1 MRAKVNAMNPEKIIN
16 TLGFYALMQDDKT
29 INCMK
34 AYKLIWLADRYHL
47 RKYGRTITG
56 DSYFAMQKGVVPS
69 AAKSIVEGLPLK
81 DIEGYDY
88 SAIQENKDNFTYTF
102 KKDIDKDCFSQS
114 DIEVL
119 QLIWNT
125 YGNMTQWQLSNLS
138 HQFPEWKAYKQK
150 IDDVNS
156 KNSFNINMDLF
167 FENYDDGS
175 GLFVDDKESMDLA
188 KEMFHLYK

>member
-1 MRAKVNAMNPEKIIN
+1 M
-16 TLGFYALMQDDKT
+16 
-29 INCMK
+29 
-34 AYKLIWLADRYHL
+34 
-47 RKYGRTITG
+47 
-56 DSYFAMQKGVVPS
+56 
-69 AAKSIVEGLPLK
+69 
-81 DIEGYDY
+81 
-88 SAIQENKDNFTYTF
+88 
-102 KKDIDKDCFSQS
+102 
-114 DIEVL
+114 L

-175 GLFVDDKESMDLA
+175 GLFVDEKENMDLA

>member
-1 MRAKVNAMNPEKIIN
+1 MNTDKIIN
-16 TLGFYALMQDDKT
+16 TLGFYASKQNDRT

-69 AAKSIVEGLPLK
+69 SAKSIVEGLPLK
-81 DIEGYDY
+81 NMEGYDY
-88 SAIQENKDNFTYTF
+88 SAIQENKENFTYTF

-138 HQFPEWKAYKQK
+138 HQFPEWKAYQQK

-156 KNSFNINMDLF
+156 KNSFNINLDLF

-188 KEMFHLYK
+188 KEMFHLYR

>member
-1 MRAKVNAMNPEKIIN
+1 MDTNKIAN
-16 TLGFYALMQDDKT
+16 TLGYIALTQKDKT

-56 DSYFAMQKGVVPS
+56 DNYFAMQKGVVPS
-69 AAKSIVEGLPLK
+69 NAKNIVEGIPVQTPFIK
-81 DIEGYDY
+81 
-88 SAIQENKDNFTYTF
+88 ENKENFTYTF
-102 KKDIDKDCFSQS
+102 VENVDKDVFSES

-119 QLIWNT
+119 DLIWNT

-138 HQFPEWKAYKQK
+138 HQFPEWKMYEPLLKDK
-150 IDDVNS
+150 NS
-156 KNSFNINMDLF
+156 KNSYNINMDLF

-175 GLFVDDKESMDLA
+175 GLFVDDKESVDLS